1 MTPLSKNIKKHRLEK
16 GFTQE
21 ALASLLGVSAQAV
34 SKWETSDTYPD
45 AALLLPLAE
54 ALGVSLDTLFDS
66 AGVSTADVSQRIG
79 RLLASAPAEERIA
92 LALTLCWQIQRGL
105 VLDGTDDL
113 PYLPKEK
120 EKRGRASYFL
130 GDHGF
135 TLISDGKEPFFSLF
149 PEPEDGFG
157 HFLED
162 ADALKEIFS
171 LLSEEDTLR
180 ALFYLLEQ
188 NPGYIF
194 EGEVLGRACSIED
207 DRLNAVLDGLLRLK
221 AVEARPLCI
230 NGESRTLYYA
240 IQSHSLLALFLVAKQ
255 LCYRGA
261 YRLRMHERTRP
272 LLRYRKNMQ
281 TDEEAKRREKSE

>member
-66 AGVSTADVSQRIG
+66 ACVSTADVSQRIG
-79 RLLASAPAEERIA
+79 RLLASVPAEERTA
-92 LALTLCWQIQRGL
+92 LALALCWQIQRGL

-221 AVEARPLCI
+221 AVEARTLCI

-261 YRLRMHERTRP
+261 YRLRMHARTRP

-281 TDEEAKRREKSE
+281 TDDEAKRREKSE